1 MEPVTVVFVI
11 VVTAGLALQ
20 LWLAGRQARHV
31 RAHRDAVPA
40 AFVDRMTAT
49 DHRRAADYTV
59 ERLKVQRWDVA
70 LDTLLLVAW
79 TLGGGIAWLHATLAG
94 VGLGPLAQGVLLV
107 GLVLVANTL
116 ASLPLSVWRTF
127 GIERRFGFNRTTP
140 AGFLRDRL
148 LGLVLMLVLG
158 VPLLA
163 LVLLLMSD
171 GGSLWWLWAWL
182 AWMVFS
188 LGLSWAYPVL
198 IAPLFNRFE
207 PLQNAS
213 LRERLERLLARCGF
227 RSSGMFVMDGSRRS
241 THGNAYF
248 AGFGRNK
255 RIVFYD
261 TLLDGLADDEVEA
274 VLAHELGH
282 FKRRHIAQRL
292 VLSAVVSLAG
302 LALLGWLMQQP
313 AFYHGLGVPVMAP
326 ATALLLFM
334 LVTPAFTLFVSPLTA
349 QLSRRHEFEAD
360 AFAAG
365 QTDARHLVSGLVKL
379 YRDNASTL
387 TPDPVYSAFYHS
399 HPPAPARIAHLERH
413 TRSAPG
419 GQVSP
424 ST

>member
-1 MEPVTVVFVI
+1 MDIVTSVFVI
-11 VVTAGLALQ
+11 VLAAGVTLQ
-20 LWLAGRQARHV
+20 FWLAGRQARHV
-31 RAHRDAVPA
+31 RAHRSEVPA
-40 AFVDRMTAT
+40 AFAGRMDLA

-59 ERLKVQRWDVA
+59 ARLAVQRWDIA
-70 LDTLLLVAW
+70 LDTLLLLAW
-79 TLGGGIAWLHATLAG
+79 TLGGGITWLFATLAG
-94 VGLGPLAQGVLLV
+94 HGLPPLAQGVLLV
-107 GLVLVANTL
+107 GLVLVVNTL
-116 ASLPLSVWRTF
+116 ASLPLSLWRTF

-140 AGFLRDRL
+140 AGFLKDHL

-163 LVLLLMSD
+163 TILLLMTD
-171 GGSLWWLWAWL
+171 GGPLWWLWAWL
-182 AWMVFS
+182 AWMGFS
-188 LGLSWAYPVL
+188 LGLTWAYPVL

-207 PLQNAS
+207 PLQDPG

-261 TLLDGLADDEVEA
+261 TLLHGLADDEIEA

-292 VLSAVVSLAG
+292 GLSALVSLAG

-313 AFYHGLGVPVMAP
+313 AFYQGLGVSAMTP
-326 ATALLLFM
+326 ATALVLFL
-334 LVTPAFTLFVSPLTA
+334 LVTPAFTLFVNPLLA
-349 QLSRRHEFEAD
+349 RLSRRHEFEAD
-360 AFAAG
+360 DFAAD
-365 QTDARHLVSGLVKL
+365 QTDAGHLVSGLVKM

-413 TRSAPG
+413 ARSTVDVR
-419 GQVSP
+419 VSP

>member
-1 MEPVTVVFVI
+1 MEMITSVFVI
-11 VVTAGLALQ
+11 VVAAGVGLQ
-20 LWLAGRQARHV
+20 FWLAGRQARHV
-31 RAHRDAVPA
+31 RAHRSEVPA
-40 AFVDRMTAT
+40 AFAGRMDLA

-59 ERLKVQRWDVA
+59 ARLAVQRWDIA
-70 LDTLLLVAW
+70 LDSLLLLAW
-79 TLGGGIAWLHATLAG
+79 TLGGGITWLYATLAG
-94 VGLGPLAQGVLLV
+94 HDLPALAQGVLLV
-107 GLVLVANTL
+107 GLVLVVNTL
-116 ASLPLSVWRTF
+116 ASLPLSLWRTF

-140 AGFLRDRL
+140 AGFLKDHL

-163 LVLLLMSD
+163 IIVLLMTD
-171 GGSLWWLWAWL
+171 GGPLWWLWAWV
-182 AWMVFS
+182 AWMGFS
-188 LGLSWAYPVL
+188 LGLTWAYPVL

-207 PLQNAS
+207 PLQNPA

-261 TLLDGLADDEVEA
+261 TLLHGLADDEIEA

-292 VLSAVVSLAG
+292 VLSALVSLAG

-313 AFYHGLGVPVMAP
+313 AFYQGLGVSAMTP
-326 ATALLLFM
+326 ATALALFL
-334 LVTPAFTLFVSPLTA
+334 LVTPAFTLFVNPLLA

-360 AFAAG
+360 DFAAD
-365 QTDARHLVSGLVKL
+365 QTDAGHLVRGLVKM

-399 HPPAPARIAHLERH
+399 HPPAPARIAHLELH
-413 TRSAPG
+413 ARSAADVR
-419 GQVSP
+419 VSP